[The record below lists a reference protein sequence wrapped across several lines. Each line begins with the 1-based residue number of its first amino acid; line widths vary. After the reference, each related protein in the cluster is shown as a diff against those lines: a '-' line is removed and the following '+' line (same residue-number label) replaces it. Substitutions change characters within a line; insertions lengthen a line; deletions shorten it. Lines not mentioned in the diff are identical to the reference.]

1 MHPRTSRP
9 GRAGSAPVTGP
20 TGKSRTYRLKGEML
34 ALPRPPDGG
43 RGTPK
48 QGAFAKMACPPGQA
62 KLAAE
67 RGSHEGLGVQCTRHC
82 PLQPVERG
90 LGDEAAR
97 GKARGNATRRCGG
110 QCGGQPGGTRQ
121 GTRQRHSAVRRA
133 VRRAA
138 GPKPPSKKSG

>member
-1 MHPRTSRP
+1 MAPRTRRP
-9 GRAGSAPVTGP
+9 RRAGSASATGP
-20 TGKSRTYRLKGEML
+20 TRKGRAHRLKRCVL

-43 RGTPK
+43 RGAPK

-67 RGSHEGLGVQCTRHC
+67 RGSHEGLGVQCTKHG

-90 LGDEAAR
+90 LGD
-97 GKARGNATRRCGG
+97 
-110 QCGGQPGGTRQ
+110 GTRQ

-133 VRRAA
+133 ARRAA
-138 GPKPPSKKSG
+138 GPQAPF